1 MSIREDKDRVELSLD
16 VNHLTDKKEIRVFIL
31 KTWLEE
37 KQGTV
42 YRYFVET
49 LANGKRIYLERP
61 TQKNKGCD
69 FVIFV
74 EDQWLNKT
82 NSNDKPPKHERLFEI
97 LRELKNSNNSKD
109 KEQIFNCFQ
118 KLHSSNFI
126 PKKITI
132 SCNTQKLELA
142 LKLARW
148 FFIEQD
154 VTYWN
159 YNGRDMLFGGIKN
172 LWKEQ

>member
-31 KTWLEE
+31 KTWLAEE
-37 KQGTV
+37 QGTK
-42 YRYFVET
+42 YRYFVEK
-49 LANGKRIYLERP
+49 LAEGKIIYLERP
-61 TQKNKGCD
+61 AQLNKGCD
-69 FVIFV
+69 FKIFV
-74 EDQWLNKT
+74 EDQWVNKT

-97 LRELKNSNNSKD
+97 LRELKNSNNSKN
-109 KEQIFNCFQ
+109 KEQILNCFQ

>member
-1 MSIREDKDRVELSLD
+1 MSIGEDKDRVELSLD

-31 KTWLEE
+31 HTWLEE
-37 KQGTV
+37 KQGTI

-97 LRELKNSNNSKD
+97 LRELKNSTIIPKIKSKFLIVS
-109 KEQIFNCFQ
+109 K
-118 KLHSSNFI
+118 NFILITLI

-132 SCNTQKLELA
+132 PCNTQKLELA
-142 LKLARW
+142 LKLDTLVFYR
-148 FFIEQD
+148 
-154 VTYWN
+154 TRY
-159 YNGRDMLFGGIKN
+159 
-172 LWKEQ
+172 